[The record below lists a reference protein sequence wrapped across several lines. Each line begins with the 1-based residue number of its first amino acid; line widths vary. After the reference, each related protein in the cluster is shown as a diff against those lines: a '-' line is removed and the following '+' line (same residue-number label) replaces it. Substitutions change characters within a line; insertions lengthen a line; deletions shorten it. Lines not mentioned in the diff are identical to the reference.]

1 MLEYVD
7 ADFEDIFMQ
16 TFRVSYQ
23 DVFGSVI
30 FYDLKQNADEI
41 NVTQENKRVSIIM
54 FVSSVTI
61 FNAFILFIFIRN
73 LWICMQISY

>member
-1 MLEYVD
+1 MLEYED
-7 ADFEDIFMQ
+7 ADFDDIFMQ

-41 NVTQENKRVSIIM
+41 NVTQENKRVRI
-54 FVSSVTI
+54 
-61 FNAFILFIFIRN
+61 
-73 LWICMQISY
+73 

>member
-1 MLEYVD
+1 MLEYND
-7 ADFEDIFMQ
+7 SDFEEVFMQ

-41 NVTQENKRVSIIM
+41 NVTQENKRV
-54 FVSSVTI
+54 
-61 FNAFILFIFIRN
+61 N
-73 LWICMQISY
+73 LRFF